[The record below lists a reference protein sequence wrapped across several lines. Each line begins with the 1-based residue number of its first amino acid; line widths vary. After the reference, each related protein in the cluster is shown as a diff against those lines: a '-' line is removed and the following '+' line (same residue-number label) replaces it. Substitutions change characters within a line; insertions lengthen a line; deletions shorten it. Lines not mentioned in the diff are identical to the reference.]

1 MKFIHYFKVA
11 FATTYNI
18 ILNALT
24 LGRYLWLEGR
34 VRNDVFRNWARRFR
48 NKPKHFVQPASEEEL
63 VELVKSSKSLRVFGS
78 GHSFNGGVLVDE
90 TLVSLDNY
98 SGVVWKDLEKKQL
111 AVKAGTRV
119 RDVITELMDN
129 GLAFAAQPSHDA
141 QSIAGILSTDVH
153 GTGRDWGFV
162 SESVVKLKLIDGN
175 GEILECEPGDD
186 LFKAAIGGIGAV
198 GIIVEVVLQGV
209 DRFNVEQKV
218 EVSDLSYVEN
228 NLERLL
234 QENEHF
240 SLYLFPFTDKC
251 QINTW
256 NHTDKDKSI
265 LGTVREFVSI
275 SIDALL
281 AAWFGNFIAYTGL
294 LPALS
299 SLAHGLKIG
308 SNLVLE
314 SNEAYNRTIYHLHQE
329 LEFTVPFENTFDM
342 TRRFIELYE
351 EMYPAG
357 LPYTI
362 FEVRFTPGGHD
373 RTLIGAGRERRS
385 SWIDLVC
392 NDSDGFENYYAA
404 AEELIKSIGARP
416 HLGKYCENIA
426 SEDLERLHGEHFARF
441 RQLVAQHDPAGKFA
455 NNFTRRLFASE
466 AQQNDVKGVE
476 RAA

>member
-1 MKFIHYFKVA
+1 MKLKDYFKVA

-24 LGRYLWLEGR
+24 LGRYVWLEGR
-34 VRNDVFRNWARRFR
+34 VRNDFFSNWARRFR
-48 NKPKHFVQPASEEEL
+48 YQPQRFVQPNSEEEI
-63 VELVKSSKSLRVFGS
+63 VELVKNSKSLRLFGS
-78 GHSFNGGVLVDE
+78 GHSFNGGVVVDE

-98 SGVVWKDLEKKQL
+98 SGVIWKELEKKQL

-119 RDVITELMDN
+119 RDVIEELMDN

-162 SESVVKLKLIDGN
+162 SESVVKLKIIDGR
-175 GEILECEPGDD
+175 GEVIECGPGDD

-218 EVSDLSYVEN
+218 EIVDLAFVKKN
-228 NLERLL
+228 FERLL
-234 QENEHF
+234 QDNEHF
-240 SLYLFPFTDKC
+240 SLYLFPFTEKC

-256 NHTDKDKSI
+256 NRSVRKKSA

-281 AAWFGNFIAYTGL
+281 AAWFGNLIAYTGL
-294 LPALS
+294 LPKVSAW
-299 SLAHGLKIG
+299 AHAIKIG

-314 SNEAYNRTIYHLHQE
+314 SNEAFNRTIYHLHQE
-329 LEFTVPFENTFDM
+329 LEFTVPFEDTFEM
-342 TRRFIELYE
+342 SRRFIELYE
-351 EMYPAG
+351 DMYATG
-357 LPYTI
+357 LPYAI
-362 FEVRFTPGGHD
+362 FEVRFTPAGHD

-385 SWIDLVC
+385 AWIDLVC

-404 AEELIKSIGARP
+404 AEELIKKIGARP

-426 SEDLERLHGEHFARF
+426 GSDMEQLHGEYFARF
-441 RQLVAQHDPAGKFA
+441 RQLVEQHDPDGKFA
-455 NNFTRRLFASE
+455 NEFTQRLFASAAKE
-466 AQQNDVKGVE
+466 TEVKDTE